1 MNDKLAVRFAWLS
14 RDLLALV
21 VITATTVFLHW
32 LRDVLSTS
40 VIALLYL
47 LPVLACTTRWG
58 LEAGIVASVS
68 GFLSFD
74 YFFIP
79 PYNTLAVHQT
89 QDILVLF
96 VFLVVAVVISQLVG
110 RVKASLA
117 EVQAK
122 EHEILNLYE
131 LSVALSSARHEKE
144 MAHVLVRHVSETFSA
159 QAVEVIVQRES
170 EETPGIVR
178 APSGSLPP
186 DTQARHVSLMTSTR
200 GQFGEIHLWR
210 EQALTPAE
218 DRLLMTFAGE
228 GALALERALLVQT
241 ETRAKIL
248 EESDRLKSALLSLVS
263 HELRTPLVTIKAAA
277 TSLRSGEV
285 DWHSPAR
292 AELLCVLEEEVD
304 RMNQLIA
311 DLLSMSRLESGALKL
326 QRQWNVL
333 AEIVDTT
340 IARMEPVTRQH
351 RLDVSVPEDL
361 PLIPVDLMLM
371 QQVFTNLL
379 SNCIK
384 YAPPNTTVTIKARV
398 QDASTLLV
406 QVSNQGPFVPD
417 QDLEHIF
424 DKFYRITAT
433 DRIPGVG
440 LGLSICKGIIE
451 AHGGRIWAE
460 NLPDGFAFL
469 FTLPLVS
476 EGMSPFHGQP
486 V

>member
-1 MNDKLAVRFAWLS
+1 
-14 RDLLALV
+14 
-21 VITATTVFLHW
+21 
-32 LRDVLSTS
+32 
-40 VIALLYL
+40 
-47 LPVLACTTRWG
+47 
-58 LEAGIVASVS
+58 
-68 GFLSFD
+68 
-74 YFFIP
+74 
-79 PYNTLAVHQT
+79 
-89 QDILVLF
+89 
-96 VFLVVAVVISQLVG
+96 
-110 RVKASLA
+110 
-117 EVQAK
+117 
-122 EHEILNLYE
+122 
-131 LSVALSSARHEKE
+131 
-144 MAHVLVRHVSETFSA
+144 
-159 QAVEVIVQRES
+159 
-170 EETPGIVR
+170 
-178 APSGSLPP
+178 
-186 DTQARHVSLMTSTR
+186 MTSTR
-200 GQFGEIHLWR
+200 GQLGEIHLWR

-285 DWHSPAR
+285 DWHSLAR
-292 AELLCVLEEEVD
+292 DELMCVLEEEVD

-340 IARMEPVTRQH
+340 IARMEPITRQH
-351 RLDVSVPEDL
+351 LLDVNVPEDL

-379 SNCIK
+379 SNCTK
-384 YAPPNTTVTIKARV
+384 YAPPNTTVAIKAQV
-398 QDASTLLV
+398 QDVSTLLV
-406 QVSNQGPFVPD
+406 QVSNEGPPVPD
-417 QDLEHIF
+417 KDLEHIF

-476 EGMSPFHGQP
+476 EGMPPFHGQP